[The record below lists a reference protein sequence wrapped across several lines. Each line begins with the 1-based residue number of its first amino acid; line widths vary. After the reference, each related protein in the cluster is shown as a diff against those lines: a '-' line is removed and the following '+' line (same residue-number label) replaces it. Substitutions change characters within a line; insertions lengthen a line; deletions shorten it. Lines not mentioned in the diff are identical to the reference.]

1 MPKVIFGPGSG
12 GGGGSTDQTFTA
24 VAAEALGVGDLVS
37 FIQSGDGAGKVQ
49 KANSSAAKSS
59 VVGVC
64 ITAVNAGQT
73 ATVQTDGETNVN
85 LDSAP
90 LSSQNG
96 NKVYI
101 GSTDGQGTLTIRT
114 QTGNSVVEVGFIRGA
129 NGITS
134 SPSVLIKLR
143 FVINLT

>member
-1 MPKVIFGPGSG
+1 MPKVIFGPGSR
-12 GGGGSTDQTFTA
+12 GGGGSTNQTFTG
-24 VAAEALGVGDLVS
+24 VASEALGVGDVVTFLKT
-37 FIQSGDGAGKVQ
+37 GDAAGHLQ
-49 KANSSAAKSS
+49 KASSTTAESS

-64 ITAVNAGQT
+64 ITAVSAGQT
-73 ATVQTDGETNVN
+73 ATVQIDGETNVN

-101 GSTDGQGTLTIRT
+101 GSTDGQGTLTIPT

-129 NGITS
+129 NGLTS
-134 SPSVLIKLR
+134 SPSVLINLR